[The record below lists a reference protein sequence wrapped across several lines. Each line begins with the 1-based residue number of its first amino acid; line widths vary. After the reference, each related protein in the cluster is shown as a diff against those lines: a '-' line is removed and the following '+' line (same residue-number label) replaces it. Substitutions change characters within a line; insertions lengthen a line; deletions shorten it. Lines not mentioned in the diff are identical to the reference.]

1 MPVIIDLHT
10 HTYPASD
17 DSLLTPDDLIEE
29 AKRAGL
35 DGVCFTEHD
44 RFWPQGE
51 LDELSEAHDLV
62 VIGGAEI
69 TTDAGHLLV
78 FGLKAF
84 TFGMHRPRFV
94 RELVDEARGF
104 MVAAHP
110 YRRVY
115 REDAACPGHAYDV
128 LVDRTSGDEF
138 FGLAD
143 GLETLNG
150 RGSDAENRFS
160 GDLAGRLSLNGTA
173 GSDAHAANDLGRY
186 ATEFENPVRC
196 VEELIRELRGG
207 RFRPAVLDASKD
219 PGEPQCTQ
227 VERN

>member
-17 DSLLTPDDLIEE
+17 DSLLTPDNLIEE
-29 AKRAGL
+29 ARRAGL

-44 RFWPQGE
+44 RFWPQEE
-51 LDELSEAHDLV
+51 LDEVSEAHDFV

-78 FGLKAF
+78 FGLQAF

-94 RELVDEARGF
+94 RELVDEAGGF
-104 MVAAHP
+104 MIAAHP

-115 REDAACPGHAYDV
+115 REGVASPGQAYDA
-128 LVDRTSGDEF
+128 LIDRTSGDEL

-160 GDLAGRLSLNGTA
+160 ADLAGRLGLSGTG
-173 GSDAHAANDLGRY
+173 GSDAHVASDLGRY

-207 RFRPAVLDASKD
+207 RFRPAVLDASMG
-219 PGEPQCTQ
+219 PREPQCTPSL
-227 VERN
+227 